1 MMIVCIMLIYSFGDG
16 VQYPVQIK
24 HFPGNIGHS
33 TSNYE
38 SMGNSYSLN
47 KFDPTA
53 SGSMATT
60 TTVASAAATASST
73 AIQIEP
79 NDSQKNLLQPSA
91 GHDDGDIDQTRHD
104 MAIRTISTVD

>member
-1 MMIVCIMLIYSFGDG
+1 MLIYSFGDG

-47 KFDPTA
+47 KFDP
-53 SGSMATT
+53 
-60 TTVASAAATASST
+60 VAAAAAAAASTASST

-79 NDSQKNLLQPSA
+79 NDSQKNLLQQST
-91 GHDDGDIDQTRHD
+91 GHDDGDIDQPPHTSTRHN

>member
-1 MMIVCIMLIYSFGDG
+1 MIVCIILIYSFGDG

-47 KFDPTA
+47 KFDP
-53 SGSMATT
+53 ATP
-60 TTVASAAATASST
+60 ST

-79 NDSQKNLLQPSA
+79 NDSQKNLLQASN
-91 GHDDGDIDQTRHD
+91 GHDEGDINQPPYAT
-104 MAIRTISTVD
+104 ARTISTVELND

>member
-1 MMIVCIMLIYSFGDG
+1 MLIYSFGDG

-47 KFDPTA
+47 KFDP
-53 SGSMATT
+53 ATST
-60 TTVASAAATASST
+60 GATAAATPSST

-79 NDSQKNLLQPSA
+79 NDSQKNLLQPGS
-91 GHDDGDIDQTRHD
+91 GHDDGDNDQPPPHTTRHD